1 MRRASHKFG
10 FAPWLFAS
18 GVYVAVCSAALGLAC
33 GVARAEH
40 SLRETPQAATQ
51 TTIDRIVARVDTDI
65 ILLSDVRALQR
76 YQQLVDGKSETDS
89 QVLDRLI
96 DQWIVRNEADTA
108 QFPHPAPDAIDK
120 GVERVQKSF
129 TSPEEYETKKKEVGL
144 TDNDV
149 RKMVAAQMYLS
160 NYLDSRFR
168 PSTHVEP
175 KDIQEFYEK
184 AVIPRAQARGQ
195 EAPSLDAARDVI
207 RDALIQRSI
216 DEQADRWLAESRSR
230 IVVEKIP
237 EASGQPAKP
246 VKDETP

>member
-1 MRRASHKFG
+1 MRRSAQKFG
-10 FAPWLFAS
+10 FALCLAAAS
-18 GVYVAVCSAALGLAC
+18 TCAVAIAFTCNVASA
-33 GVARAEH
+33 H
-40 SLRETPQAATQ
+40 Q

-76 YQQLVDGKSETDS
+76 YQQLVDGKSESDA

-108 QFPHPAPDAIDK
+108 QFPHPAADAIDK

-144 TDNDV
+144 TDADV
-149 RKMVAAQMYLS
+149 RKMVASQMYLS

-168 PSTHVEP
+168 PSVHVEA
-175 KDIQEFYEK
+175 KDIQDFYDK

-195 EAPSLDAARDVI
+195 EPPSLDAAKDVI
-207 RDALIQRSI
+207 REALIQSGI
-216 DEQADRWLAESRSR
+216 DEQANRWLAESRSR
-230 IVVEKIP
+230 IVVEKMP
-237 EASGQPAKP
+237 GQPEQEA
-246 VKDETP
+246 TP

>member
-1 MRRASHKFG
+1 MRRTSGKFG
-10 FAPWLFAS
+10 FALSFGLA
-18 GVYVAVCSAALGLAC
+18 GACVAVLGLAC
-33 GVARAEH
+33 AVARAQE
-40 SLRETPQAATQ
+40 

-65 ILLSDVRALQR
+65 ILLSDVRALER
-76 YQQLVDGKSETDS
+76 YQQLVDGKSETDA

-108 QFPHPAPDAIDK
+108 QFPHPTQDMIDK

-129 TSPEEYETKKKEVGL
+129 TSPEEYETKKREIGL
-144 TDNDV
+144 TDADV
-149 RKMVAAQMYLS
+149 RNMVASQLYLS

-168 PSTHVEP
+168 PSTHVDP

-195 EAPSLDAARDVI
+195 EAPSLDQARDVI
-207 RDALIQRSI
+207 RDALIQKGI

-230 IVVEKIP
+230 IVVEKMP
-237 EASGQPAKP
+237 EQP
-246 VKDETP
+246 VKDGTP

>member
-1 MRRASHKFG
+1 MPRAAHKFG
-10 FAPWLFAS
+10 LALWSAIAS
-18 GVYVAVCSAALGLAC
+18 VCVVAMGSAWSVAC
-33 GVARAEH
+33 A
-40 SLRETPQAATQ
+40 QQ

-76 YQQLVDGKSETDS
+76 YQQLVDGKSETDA

-108 QFPHPAPDAIDK
+108 QFPHPTPEAIDK

-144 TDNDV
+144 ADADV
-149 RKMVAAQMYLS
+149 RKMVASQMYLS

-168 PSTHVEP
+168 PSVRVEA
-175 KDIQEFYEK
+175 KDIQDFYDK

-207 RDALIQRSI
+207 REALIQSGI
-216 DEQADRWLAESRSR
+216 DEQANRWLAESRSR
-230 IVVEKIP
+230 IVVEKMAEQ
-237 EASGQPAKP
+237 EARP
-246 VKDETP
+246 

>member
-1 MRRASHKFG
+1 MVVSG
-10 FAPWLFAS
+10 FAS
-18 GVYVAVCSAALGLAC
+18 GVAGAQQTWQQTSQT
-33 GVARAEH
+33 
-40 SLRETPQAATQ
+40 TPQQTAQQ

-76 YQQLVDGKSETDS
+76 YQQLVDGKSETDA
-89 QVLDRLI
+89 QVLDRLV
-96 DQWIVRNEADTA
+96 DQWVVRNEADTA
-108 QFPHPAPDAIDK
+108 QFPHPAADAIDK

-129 TSPEEYETKKKEVGL
+129 TSTEEFETKKEEVGL
-144 TDNDV
+144 TDSDV

-184 AVIPRAQARGQ
+184 AVLPRAQARGQ

-230 IVVEKIP
+230 IVVEKMP
-237 EASGQPAKP
+237 EQSGQPEQLK
-246 VKDETP
+246 KDDTP